1 MFQIIFTGITFGI
14 VALIMFGIGITQIRS
29 KDPVGFYSGIKPP
42 TREELTDVDAWNK
55 KHGTMYIAYGICIV
69 SSWICGLVIGDSI
82 YSVIPY
88 TVGLLVPIIIMVIYH
103 HRLVKKYKT
112 KGE

>member
-42 TREELTDVDAWNK
+42 AREELTDVDAWNK

-69 SSWICGLVIGDSI
+69 VSWVCGLIIGDSI
-82 YSVIPY
+82 FAVIPY
-88 TVGLLVPIIIMVIYH
+88 TVGLLVPVIIMVIYH
-103 HRLVKKYKT
+103 HRLVKKYK
-112 KGE
+112 K